1 MLSESTKIKYAAA
14 FFSQRLFT
22 IQSRL
27 RHTRLRRAHVGQF
40 TLCMIYDEAS
50 VSSSAL
56 AYSVYELLHR
66 LERGN
71 RIISKKKNHDTNC
84 FCTHICCPQCEA

>member
-27 RHTRLRRAHVGQF
+27 RHTRLHRAHVGQF

-56 AYSVYELLHR
+56 AYSVYELLYR

-71 RIISKKKNHDTNC
+71 RIISKKKSLLQR
-84 FCTHICCPQCEA
+84 FL

>member
-27 RHTRLRRAHVGQF
+27 RHTRLHRAHVGQF

-56 AYSVYELLHR
+56 AYSVYELLYR

-71 RIISKKKNHDTNC
+71 RITSKKK
-84 FCTHICCPQCEA
+84 IMI

>member
-14 FFSQRLFT
+14 FFRQRLFT

-27 RHTRLRRAHVGQF
+27 RHTRLHRAHVGQF

-56 AYSVYELLHR
+56 AYSVYADMYSKMNFYQNFKKLHR
-66 LERGN
+66 WRFEK
-71 RIISKKKNHDTNC
+71 SSY
-84 FCTHICCPQCEA
+84 F